1 LAFLQ
6 NCLVF
11 DFLPLH
17 QRFPPKDSPMPQ
29 EPGTT
34 EQMMSE
40 ITALRREVAQLRD
53 IEERCRQAE
62 SALNALEARNRLL
75 GDSAPLGI
83 FTLDAEGR
91 MTGINRKMREMLAW
105 HPFEDTQSLNLLDC
119 PALAASGLVAD
130 IERCILQKKPVI
142 VEHPHGDP
150 HGSCTHLRYHIS
162 PITGSDGAVSGVMAM
177 VEDCTDLR
185 KTEEAL
191 RESEKRYRQL
201 FQSAPIAM
209 IEWDVSRLK
218 ARIEKLRAS
227 GISDFREYLDK
238 NPQQIHHCWSLIKTV
253 GYNRAFLELM
263 GVADPAS
270 FRGAFIPTDS
280 EGFLNMA
287 REIILVAAAGNT
299 ADERE
304 ETLVTATGEPK
315 IVLGKSLVVS
325 GHEDTLS
332 RVAIALVDI
341 SQRKKAEKAL
351 RESERRFREQALRD
365 GLTGLYNQRY
375 LYQALAEEIQRAKAA
390 GTPVSLIFMDLD
402 HFKRVVDAHGHLN
415 GSLAI
420 QKVAATIASCIE
432 EPAFA
437 VAYAGDEFVVVLP
450 GLDETQALQKALEIR
465 LRVKESVYV
474 LNRGIQVRLQAS
486 YGVATFPR
494 HAADSNGLIA
504 AADHALFA
512 VKEGGK
518 NGVGQYQE
526 PA

>member
-1 LAFLQ
+1 MLEMFSWHTVEDPKSMRLED
-6 NCLVF
+6 CPTLVA
-11 DFLPLH
+11 
-17 QRFPPKDSPMPQ
+17 S
-29 EPGTT
+29 
-34 EQMMSE
+34 
-40 ITALRREVAQLRD
+40 
-53 IEERCRQAE
+53 
-62 SALNALEARNRLL
+62 
-75 GDSAPLGI
+75 GI
-83 FTLDAEGR
+83 FG
-91 MTGINRKMREMLAW
+91 
-105 HPFEDTQSLNLLDC
+105 
-119 PALAASGLVAD
+119 D
-130 IERCILQKKPVI
+130 IQRCILQKKPVI
-142 VEHPHGDP
+142 AEHPHGNP
-150 HGSCTHLRYHIS
+150 QGGYTHLRYYLS
-162 PITGSDGAVSGVMAM
+162 PIPESDGALSGVMAI
-177 VEDCTDLR
+177 VEDYTDLK

-201 FQSAPIAM
+201 FQSAPIAL
-209 IEWDVSRLK
+209 IEWDVSHLK

-227 GISDFREYLDK
+227 GVSDFREYLER
-238 NPQQIHHCWSLIKTV
+238 NPQQVHHCWSLIKTV
-253 GYNRAFLELM
+253 DYNQAFLELM
-263 GVADPAS
+263 GVAESTGP
-270 FRGAFIPTDS
+270 RGAFIPTES
-280 EGFLNMA
+280 KGFLKMA

-299 ADERE
+299 TDERE
-304 ETLVTATGEPK
+304 ETLVTATGKPK

-325 GHEDTLS
+325 GHEDTLA